1 MIIKQFIFIYNSF
14 LVLSTEDSQVDIR
27 SRLTFYAQKQLLL

>member
-1 MIIKQFIFIYNSF
+1 
-14 LVLSTEDSQVDIR
+14 VLSTEDSQVDIR